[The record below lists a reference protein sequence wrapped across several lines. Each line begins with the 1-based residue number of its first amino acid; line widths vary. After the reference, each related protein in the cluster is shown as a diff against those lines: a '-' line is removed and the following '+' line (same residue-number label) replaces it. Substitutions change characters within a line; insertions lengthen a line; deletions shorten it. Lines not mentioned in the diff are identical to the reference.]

1 MRATEEGGQTDTGR
15 KEVVGES
22 FGPDSSPLGHQVEPS
37 AKDSL
42 VAVPETL
49 VAVQGGRQVN

>member
-1 MRATEEGGQTDTGR
+1 MRATEEGRETTDAGQ

-22 FGPDSSPLGHQVEPS
+22 FGPDSSPLGHQVERS

-49 VAVQGGRQVN
+49 MAVQGGR

>member
-1 MRATEEGGQTDTGR
+1 MRATEEGRETTDAGR

-49 VAVQGGRQVN
+49 VAVQGGR